1 MEDSFKSYMANR
13 SETELENYLINTKNF
28 TPEAVSA
35 AIAEL
40 EVRGRVFQDEEL
52 ADVKA
57 IINQKL
63 EARSKLEQENY
74 TGNNSSPGYS
84 KSNDMP
90 EYYSNRAVY
99 FFSIFFSVIF
109 GAVLL
114 AVNIKDNKTARW
126 NIIGFGILYT
136 VIALVVLNV
145 FAITSIWS
153 ILINAIGGSILAGYF
168 WNKYL
173 GSSIKYQTKP
183 IWKPLLISLLI
194 TIPFVAAM
202 LYTMKLGEF

>member
-1 MEDSFKSYMANR
+1 MEDSFKTFMAGR

-28 TPEAVSA
+28 TPEAVNA
-35 AIAEL
+35 AITEL
-40 EVRGRVFQDEEL
+40 EVRGRVFQDGEL
-52 ADVKA
+52 DEVRE

-63 EARSKLEQENY
+63 EARAKSEQEAF
-74 TGNNSSPGYS
+74 TVNNSFQGSE
-84 KSNDMP
+84 KSNDLP
-90 EYYSNRAVY
+90 AYYSNRAVY

-114 AVNIKDNKTARW
+114 ATNIWDNKTARW
-126 NIIGFGILYT
+126 NVIGFGVLYT
-136 VIALVVLNV
+136 LAAVTILNV
-145 FAITSIWS
+145 FAITSVWS

-173 GSSIKYQTKP
+173 GSSMKYQTKP

-194 TIPFVAAM
+194 SLPFVAAM
-202 LYTMKLGEF
+202 LYTMKLGGV

>member
-1 MEDSFKSYMANR
+1 MEDSFKIYMANR
-13 SETELENYLINTKNF
+13 SATELENYLINTKNF
-28 TPEAVSA
+28 TPEAVNA

-40 EVRGRVFQDEEL
+40 EIRGRVFLEEEL

-63 EARSKLEQENY
+63 EARAKSEQEDKSS
-74 TGNNSSPGYS
+74 NSILSHS
-84 KSNDMP
+84 KSDMP
-90 EYYSNRAVY
+90 QYYSNRAIY

-114 AVNIKDNKTARW
+114 ATNIWDNKTARW
-126 NIIGFGILYT
+126 NVIGFGIAYT
-136 VIALVVLNV
+136 AAAVAMLNI
-145 FAITSIWS
+145 FAITSVWS

-173 GSSIKYQTKP
+173 GNATKYETKP
-183 IWKPLLISLLI
+183 IWKPLLISLLVSL
-194 TIPFVAAM
+194 PFVAAM
-202 LYTMKLGEF
+202 LYTMKLGEV